1 MKLKASCDVNFDFG
15 GKFAHKIGGK
25 QSTPIPTVSGD
36 SYQLTVDLGD
46 TSFTS
51 TKGNHTETFTKGNY
65 ERTLT
70 KGNFTDTITD
80 GNVTRTIGKA
90 LSDTITK
97 SYTLAYKDLNETNT
111 GNEIINVEG
120 TSTHDSKG
128 IKTFS
133 SKGMMN
139 IESQAILNI
148 KGTQI
153 FLNS

>member
-1 MKLKASCDVNFDFG
+1 M
-15 GKFAHKIGGK
+15 
-25 QSTPIPTVSGD
+25 
-36 SYQLTVDLGD
+36 
-46 TSFTS
+46 
-51 TKGNHTETFTKGNY
+51 
-65 ERTLT
+65 T